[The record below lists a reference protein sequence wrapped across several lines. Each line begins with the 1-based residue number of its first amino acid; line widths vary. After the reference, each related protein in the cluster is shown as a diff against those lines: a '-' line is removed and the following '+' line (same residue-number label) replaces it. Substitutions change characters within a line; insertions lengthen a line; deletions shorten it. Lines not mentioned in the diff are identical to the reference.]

1 MSRLER
7 ALALVSQVVAVE
19 GGRWGMETDMAS
31 RMRLYMAVDGPG
43 MIRGVFG
50 GGGLVRLGIGVGDV
64 FSGCIGWLV
73 GVGIVF
79 YGM

>member
-31 RMRLYMAVDGPG
+31 RMRLYMAVDRPG
-43 MIRGVFG
+43 MICGVFG
-50 GGGLVRLGIGVGDV
+50 VGGLVRLGIGVCGI
-64 FSGCIGWLV
+64 FSGCFGWLV
-73 GVGIVF
+73 GVKVVF